1 MIELY
6 TAATGNG
13 RRATLMLEECG
24 IAYHAHKIEIGKGA
38 NKPAEF
44 LKLNPEGTV
53 PVIVDPDGPGGKP
66 IVLNQSGAILLYL
79 AEKTGKLV
87 PRDPAARAL
96 THQWMMLSLT
106 DIAPASSGIFYAT
119 MILPEKPSVA
129 ASFFETRFLDL
140 CRVVDRRLG
149 AAAYLAGS
157 ELSIADV
164 ALYPVIAARQA
175 VVEKAER
182 LANLKR
188 WAAALAARPTV
199 GRALKVAA

>member
-24 IAYHAHKIEIGKGA
+24 LAYHAHKIEIGKGA

-44 LKLNPEGTV
+44 LKLNPQGTV

-66 IVLNQSGAILLYL
+66 VVLNQSGAILLYL

-140 CRVVDRRLG
+140 CGVVDRRLG

-175 VVEKAER
+175 VVEKAEG

-188 WAAALAARPTV
+188 WAAALAARPAV
-199 GRALKVAA
+199 GRAFKVAA

>member
-24 IAYHAHKIEIGKGA
+24 LAYSAQRIEIGKGA
-38 NKPAEF
+38 KKPADF
-44 LKLNPEGTV
+44 LVLNPQGTV
-53 PVIVDPDGPGGKP
+53 PVIVDPDGPGGKR

-79 AEKTGKLV
+79 AEKTGKLLA
-87 PRDPAARAL
+87 REGAQRAL
-96 THQWMMLSLT
+96 ALQWTMLAIT

-119 MILPEKPSVA
+119 LVAPEAGPAMKSH
-129 ASFFETRFLDL
+129 FEARFLDL
-140 CRVVDRRLG
+140 CAVADRRLG
-149 AAAYLAGS
+149 AAPYLAGT

-164 ALYPVIAARQA
+164 ALYPVIAGRQA
-175 VVEKAER
+175 VVDQAAG

-188 WAAALAARPTV
+188 WAQAFAARPSV
-199 GRALKVAA
+199 SRALKVAA